1 MAQLSRSQRNQLL
14 SLLRQWRTESQA
26 IDLLFGG
33 AGWTGTSFD
42 IAQLRAAADR
52 RGEVEEDLK
61 SFWGRLQD

>member
-14 SLLRQWRTESQA
+14 SLMRQWRTESQA
-26 IDLLFGG
+26 IDHLLSG

-42 IAQLRAAADR
+42 IARLRAAADR
-52 RGEVEEDLK
+52 RGEAEEDLK